1 MDYKA
6 VLLDYYGTL
15 VEEDDAEL
23 DKIIRFVAAHS
34 PHAPSTEQVGRRWW
48 QLMGTMCSEAHGPAF
63 VLERKIEVESL
74 RQVLHE
80 FDVPSSADE
89 LVKPIFAHWQR
100 PAAYAD
106 AIAFLGQLRAPLCI
120 VSNVDDADLHSAMS
134 QQGWTFAHV
143 VTSEQCRAYKPRPE
157 MFQCA
162 LQILGLQPRD
172 VLHVGDSASSD
183 IAGARGMGIDVAWI
197 NRHGKPAPAT
207 APTYAVTDLCQLLA
221 YF

>member
-1 MDYKA
+1 MQSWTRSSA
-6 VLLDYYGTL
+6 SSQSILRTL
-15 VEEDDAEL
+15 PPLNRWAGAGGNSWA
-23 DKIIRFVAAHS
+23 RCAA
-34 PHAPSTEQVGRRWW
+34 RR
-48 QLMGTMCSEAHGPAF
+48 TAPAF

-100 PAAYAD
+100 PGAYAD
-106 AIAFLGQLRAPLCI
+106 AIAFLSQLHAPLCI

-134 QQGWTFAHV
+134 QQGWSFAHV

-183 IAGARGMGIDVAWI
+183 IAGCA
-197 NRHGKPAPAT
+197 RHGH
-207 APTYAVTDLCQLLA
+207 
-221 YF
+221 